1 MGDVV
6 IGLLA
11 IVAGATLCFR
21 GFLAMRI
28 LIPIW
33 GALTGFSLGAGLVSA
48 IAGDGYLSTATG
60 WLVGFAVAIVVAGL
74 AYLYYAISIV
84 MLMGSAG
91 FLLGAGAMV
100 ALGVTWN
107 WLVIL
112 IGVGCGVALAAFA
125 IAVDLPMLV
134 LVLVTAFAG
143 AMAITSGILFLAG
156 SIATEDLTRGD
167 VISRVNDEW
176 WAYALYAVLTL
187 AGIVSQIR
195 LSEQLRLTMREAWAA
210 PPATAGK

>member
-74 AYLYYAISIV
+74 AYLYYAIPIV

-143 AMAITSGILFLAG
+143 AMAITSGILF
-156 SIATEDLTRGD
+156 RGG
-167 VISRVNDEW
+167 VGMEAASMWMW
-176 WAYALYAVLTL
+176 WNRWRSNVR
-187 AGIVSQIR
+187 GHCS
-195 LSEQLRLTMREAWAA
+195 A
-210 PPATAGK
+210 PRM

>member
-1 MGDVV
+1 MGDVLV
-6 IGLLA
+6 GLLA
-11 IVAGATLCFR
+11 IVAGVSLCFR
-21 GFLAMRI
+21 GFLAMRL

-48 IAGDGYLSTATG
+48 IAGDGFLSTATG
-60 WLVGFAVAIVVAGL
+60 WIVGFVLAVVVAGL
-74 AYLYYAISIV
+74 AYLYYSISIV

-112 IGVGCGVALAAFA
+112 IGVGCGVALAVFA
-125 IAVDLPMLV
+125 IVIDLPMLV

-143 AMAITSGILFLAG
+143 AMAITAGLMFLVG
-156 SIATEDLTRGD
+156 SITTEDLTRAD
-167 VISRVNDEW
+167 VIARVQDEW
-176 WAYALYAVLTL
+176 WAYAIYVVLAM
-187 AGIVSQIR
+187 AGIVSQTR
-195 LSEQLRLTMREAWAA
+195 LAKQLHLTMREAWAA
-210 PPATAGK
+210 PATVNGV